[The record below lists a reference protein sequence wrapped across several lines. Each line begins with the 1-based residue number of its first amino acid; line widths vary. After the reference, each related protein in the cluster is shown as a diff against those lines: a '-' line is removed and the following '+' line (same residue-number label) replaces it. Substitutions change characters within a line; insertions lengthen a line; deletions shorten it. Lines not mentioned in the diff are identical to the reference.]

1 MNTVDYIT
9 GLERAAAE
17 CDRLAR
23 HRAKQLE
30 KYPQDAIKNM
40 AQAEMALILSYLIRL
55 IGRTVEKEVNIYD

>member
-1 MNTVDYIT
+1 MSTIDYIT

-30 KYPQDAIKNM
+30 KYPQDAHRNM
-40 AQAEMALILSYLIRL
+40 AQAEMALTLSYLIRL
-55 IGRTVEKEVNIYD
+55 IGRNTEKEVNIYD